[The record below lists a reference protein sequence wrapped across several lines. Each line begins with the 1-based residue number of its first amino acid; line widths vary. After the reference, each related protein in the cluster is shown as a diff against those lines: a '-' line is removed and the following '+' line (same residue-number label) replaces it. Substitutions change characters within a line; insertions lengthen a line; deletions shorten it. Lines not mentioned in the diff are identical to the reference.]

1 MALCAIDAIGFGGDD
16 IIDVR
21 EKAKQLIDLDYL
33 IVTSTHSHQ
42 TPDLLGMWGS
52 SDYSSGVDADY
63 LTLVKDR
70 CIESILAADKNAR
83 PASVRYAEDLSIAET
98 LVEDSRRPTVLDPGL
113 RILQFLEA
121 ASGQSLGTIVGW
133 ANHPE
138 TLWSKNTLL
147 SSDFPHYLREG
158 LERGIYQD
166 DSLWFP
172 GVGGTSFFVN
182 GAIGGLMT
190 SSPRFGIMSLSGDT
204 TFLEPSF
211 DKAKAQGETLAF
223 FALQM
228 LADTNIKAQSLL
240 PLEVIAKSVKLPMH
254 NQLFKLANWLGV
266 VDRGMVG
273 WFTVRSEIAYWRLGD
288 VGFLHMPGEVYPE
301 LVNGGVEAPPGR
313 DFSID
318 PLEVPA
324 WRDVLPTKHN
334 FVVGL
339 SNDMIGYIIPKSEWD
354 EDEPYLYEANHSPYG
369 EVNSL
374 GPETAPLLHQAV
386 LDMMSQWKTAN
397 IK

>member
-1 MALCAIDAIGFGGDD
+1 M
-16 IIDVR
+16 
-21 EKAKQLIDLDYL
+21 
-33 IVTSTHSHQ
+33 
-42 TPDLLGMWGS
+42 
-52 SDYSSGVDADY
+52 
-63 LTLVKDR
+63 
-70 CIESILAADKNAR
+70 
-83 PASVRYAEDLSIAET
+83 
-98 LVEDSRRPTVLDPGL
+98 
-113 RILQFLEA
+113 QFLEA
-121 ASGQSLGTIVGW
+121 TSGKSLGTIVGW

-158 LERGIYQD
+158 LERGLYHG

-172 GVGGTSFFVN
+172 GVGGTSVFVN

-190 SSPRFGIMSLSGDT
+190 SSPRFGIMSLKGDT
-204 TFLEPSF
+204 TFLTPSF

-228 LADTNIKAQSLL
+228 LADTSIKTKSLL
-240 PLEVIAKSVKLPMH
+240 SLDVIAKSVKLPMH

-266 VDRGMVG
+266 LDRGMVG
-273 WFTVRSEIAYWRLGD
+273 WFTVRSEIAYWRLGE

-354 EDEPYLYEANHSPYG
+354 KDAPYLYEANHSPYG

-386 LDMMSQWKTAN
+386 LEMMNQWKTAN
-397 IK
+397 VK